1 MIKLNKFLPICLI
14 SSKTFIF
21 AELKCNGTLAQ
32 LVEQRTENP
41 CVRSSILRGTTKN
54 SFQGVFLYLNQINQI
69 KMKKIILI
77 ICLAFISFN
86 AIGQTDESSY
96 EEFLQESPFN
106 RMYPKL
112 IASEAAQY
120 FGDWNKLFSSGPTT
134 TREARLAAISAS
146 AAIKCEY
153 CIKAQVIFAKKAG
166 LTDDEIKAAVQI
178 AAEIA
183 RFSTLLYGNEFT
195 DEEFNKALEKI
206 LSGL

>member
-41 CVRSSILRGTTKN
+41 CVRSSILRGTTKTP
-54 SFQGVFLYLNQINQI
+54 FKEFLYLNKINQI
-69 KMKKIILI
+69 KMKKITLI

-134 TREARLAAISAS
+134 TKEARLAAISAS

-178 AAEIA
+178 AAEVA

>member
-1 MIKLNKFLPICLI
+1 MFV
-14 SSKTFIF
+14 KTIIF
-21 AELKCNGTLAQ
+21 TFQKTGTLAQ

-41 CVRSSILRGTTKN
+41 CVRSSILRGTTKKTPLDW
-54 SFQGVFLYLNQINQI
+54 SFFYILIKKLIK
-69 KMKKIILI
+69 KMKKITLI
-77 ICLAFISFN
+77 IGLVFISFS
-86 AIGQTDESSY
+86 ALGQTDESSY
-96 EEFLQESPFN
+96 EEFLEKSPFN

-120 FGDWNKLFSSGPTT
+120 FADWNKLFSSGPTT
-134 TREARLAAISAS
+134 TKEARLAAISAS
-146 AAIKCEY
+146 AAIRCEY

-178 AAEIA
+178 AAEVA